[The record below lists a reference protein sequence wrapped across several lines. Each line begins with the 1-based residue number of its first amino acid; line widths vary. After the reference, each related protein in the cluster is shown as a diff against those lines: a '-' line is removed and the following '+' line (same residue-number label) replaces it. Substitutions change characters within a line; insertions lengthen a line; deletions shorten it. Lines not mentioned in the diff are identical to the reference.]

1 MSLLDTVTGWKWKAA
16 GIGAVVILAVASFFL
31 FQAQMQ
37 NRSLTK
43 LNTQLDAR
51 INNPATGYVAQL
63 AQANTN
69 VATLKTAVERQNVTI
84 RTNAAT
90 ADRKLAAL
98 NVALAGAERRNVG
111 LRADA
116 ARILATPPKGNTLEQ
131 RVLDIDKR
139 VLETLE

>member
-1 MSLLDTVTGWKWKAA
+1 MSILDTVTGWKWKAV
-16 GIGAVVILAVASFFL
+16 GIGAGVVLAIAAFFL
-31 FQAQMQ
+31 FQAQME

-43 LNTQLDAR
+43 LNNQLDAR

>member
-1 MSLLDTVTGWKWKAA
+1 MSLL
-16 GIGAVVILAVASFFL
+16 GIREKLAVGGAAIALLIASFFL
-31 FQAQMQ
+31 LQAQME

-43 LNTQLDAR
+43 LNNQLDAR
-51 INNPATGYVAQL
+51 INNPATGYVVQL

-90 ADRKLAAL
+90 ADRQMAAL
-98 NVALAGAERRNVG
+98 NVALASAERRNVG

-116 ARILATPPKGNTLEQ
+116 ARILNTPPKGNTLEQ

>member
-31 FQAQMQ
+31 LQAQME

-43 LNTQLDAR
+43 LNNQLDAR
-51 INNPATGYVAQL
+51 INNPATGYVVQL

-90 ADRKLAAL
+90 ADRQMAAL

>member
-31 FQAQMQ
+31 LQAQME

-43 LNTQLDAR
+43 LNNQLDAR
-51 INNPATGYVAQL
+51 INNPATGYVVQL

-90 ADRKLAAL
+90 ADRQMVAL